1 MPGPSHSAQPGAHCA
16 PSPLS
21 RSQTQ
26 YGALSHRPSS
36 STAPQTVAH
45 VFSPSS
51 HAQSS
56 VAWHSLGFVM
66 PSHPGGGGAGGVDG
80 GDDGGVDG
88 GGAGGV
94 DGGAEGKYVQGM
106 QEPHVTGHAAR
117 ICRMSSTVY
126 STGSPSWCWYGCS
139 SQSGTLL
146 SL

>member
-45 VFSPSS
+45 VFAPSS

-66 PSHPGGGGAGGVDG
+66 PSHPGG
-80 GDDGGVDG
+80 
-88 GGAGGV
+88 
-94 DGGAEGKYVQGM
+94 GGAEGKYVQGM